1 MYRSISTRAIV
12 IRRER
17 LGEFHKS
24 LILLT
29 SDLGLISA
37 TAYGAYK
44 MHSALRLGSE
54 PFTASRAL
62 LYHNPVK
69 NTYKV
74 MELEIVE
81 SFSGL
86 QADLSRIT
94 AASLWAEV
102 VQKSYGAG
110 ETSDTL
116 FQLLVEG
123 LRMLQ
128 DGDARLEP
136 YLTIQ
141 FLWRFL
147 TLAGYLPDLERCD
160 RCSIR
165 FEPSAR
171 AFYVPSLTAVMCEPC
186 GGDRGFLLPAGGL
199 RYLLASRESS
209 FRDASQIRLEAASL
223 RALRDVLPRMVQGI
237 LEGELK
243 SLPPLGTRA

>member
-1 MYRSISTRAIV
+1 MYRNISTHAIV

-17 LGEFHKS
+17 LGEFHKN
-24 LILLT
+24 LLLLT
-29 SDLGLISA
+29 SDLGLLTA

-74 MELEIVE
+74 MELDIVE
-81 SFSGL
+81 SFAGL
-86 QADLSRIT
+86 QGDLGRMS

-116 FQLLVEG
+116 FRLLLEG
-123 LRMLQ
+123 LRILQ
-128 DGDARLEP
+128 DSDASLQP

-147 TLAGYLPDLERCD
+147 TLAGYLPELERCE
-160 RCSIR
+160 RCSLPLR
-165 FEPSAR
+165 PAEP
-171 AFYVPSLTAVMCEPC
+171 AFYSPSLNAVVCAHC
-186 GGDRGFLLPAGGL
+186 GADHGYALSAGAL
-199 RYLLASRESS
+199 RYLAASRGRGLRE
-209 FRDASQIRLEAASL
+209 ASQVRLEASSL
-223 RALRDVLPRMVQGI
+223 RALREVLPRIVQGV

-243 SLPPLGTRA
+243 SLSSLGSRA